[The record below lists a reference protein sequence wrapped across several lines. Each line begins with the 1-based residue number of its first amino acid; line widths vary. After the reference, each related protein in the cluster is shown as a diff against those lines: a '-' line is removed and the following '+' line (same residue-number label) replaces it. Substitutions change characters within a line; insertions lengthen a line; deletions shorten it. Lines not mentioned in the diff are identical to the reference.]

1 MVLLGVEHFQQ
12 RRGGIT
18 AHVATHLV
26 DLVEQEQRVAHAD
39 LGHLLDQA
47 TRHGANIG
55 TAVTA
60 DLGLVTNA
68 TQGHAHE
75 LAVGGVSNG
84 LGQRSLADTGRADQ
98 AENRALDLLHP
109 FLNGEVLEDTL
120 LHFLQPVM
128 VGIEDVLGLGQVQT
142 NLALGLPRYID
153 QPIDVGTHHGRFGR
167 HRRHLLEL
175 VQLGSGLGERVFRQA
190 GGIDALFQLFDFVM
204 TFVAVTELFLN
215 GLHLLIQVVL
225 ALAALHL
232 LLDAAA
238 DTLLDLQQVDFSVQQ
253 RQYVLDTLG
262 KLGQLEDFLLLLDLQ
277 RHMGGHGVYQ
287 AARLVDAVQRG
298 QHLGRHL
305 LAQLDVLF
313 ELTQE
318 AANEYFGL
326 ALAGIDL
333 VYQADFGTTV
343 AIHFA
348 EALDGATLL
357 TLDQHFHGAVRQFQQ
372 LQDSGNGAHAIQSVF
387 ARVVIGRIPLGNQKN
402 LLVPRHR
409 GLERLDGFLAP
420 HE

>member
-1 MVLLGVEHFQQ
+1 MTANLGFVTH
-12 RRGGIT
+12 
-18 AHVATHLV
+18 AT
-26 DLVEQEQRVAHAD
+26 ERHAY
-39 LGHLLDQA
+39 
-47 TRHGANIG
+47 
-55 TAVTA
+55 V
-60 DLGLVTNA
+60 
-68 TQGHAHE
+68 
-75 LAVGGVSNG
+75 LAVGRPGDR
-84 LGQRSLADTGRADQ
+84 LGQRGLAHARRANQ
-98 AENRALDLLHP
+98 AKHRALELLHA
-109 FLNGEVLEDTL
+109 L
-120 LHFLQPVM
+120 LHGEELKDAFLDLFQTIV
-128 VGIEDVLGLGQVQT
+128 VGVENLFGTLEVET
-142 NLALGLPRYID
+142 HLALGLPRHVGE
-153 QPIDVGTHHGRFGR
+153 PFDVGAHHCGLGR

-175 VQLGSGLGERVFRQA
+175 VQLGIGLLQGLLAHA
-190 GGIDALFQLFDFVM
+190 GVVDALLQLVDLA
-204 TFVAVTELFLN
+204 VALLALAELLLD
-215 GLHLLIQVVL
+215 GLHLLVQVVL

-232 LLDAAA
+232 LLDAATDA
-238 DTLLDLQQVDFSVQQ
+238 FLDLQQVDFSVQQ